1 MRARLVV
8 VVMAVAAV
16 TAAVILS
23 SSDGSESGPKPSAN
37 ALRLRFVYS
46 PEKQALIEQLIGKFN
61 SARKKSGG
69 RDVFIDGQVMT
80 SGEAETRIARRKIQP
95 VIWSPASSL
104 WGRLLNYEGDP
115 SWVPRSNPSIIRTPL
130 VIAMWEPLAR
140 ALGWPRRRIGFR
152 DVLALATSPRG
163 WAAYGKP
170 QFGTFKL
177 GHTNPDFSTS
187 GLSAVAAEYYAVTGK
202 REGLTVADVDDPS
215 TRRDIRK
222 IERSIVHY
230 GDTTLFFAEQ
240 LAKYGPGYASAVAM
254 EEVTLVDFNEN
265 HRGTKL
271 VAIYPSG
278 GTFYSDDPLITLDA
292 PWVTRRQKAGAA
304 VFAAWLKAN
313 LTPALAARYGFRPAD
328 LRAPVGSPIDA
339 AHGADPAQPRRVLS
353 LPDPDVLARVQ
364 QAWRQDRKPA
374 NVVVVVD
381 TSSSMS
387 EEDKIDQARG
397 GLRVFF
403 SQLSPQDRVGLVS
416 FSDRPS
422 TLAGLRPFGL
432 THRRLERL
440 VSELFPNGNTALYDA
455 TGRGVAMVRARRD
468 PTRINAVVVLSD
480 GEDNASSLGRAALL
494 ESLRLQSQSEGL
506 AVRVFTIAYGRKAD
520 RVALQEIADSSG
532 GNAYAGDE
540 TQVADVFNRISSYF

>member
-1 MRARLVV
+1 MRARFVV

-23 SSDGSESGPKPSAN
+23 SSDESGSGAKPSAN

-80 SGEAETRIARRKIQP
+80 SGEAEARISRRRIQP

-115 SWVPRSNPSIIRTPL
+115 SWVPRTNPSIIRTPL

-202 REGLTVADVDDPS
+202 REGLTVADVEDPA

-304 VFAAWLKAN
+304 VFAAWLKDN

-328 LRAPVGSPIDA
+328 LSAPVGSPIDA

-387 EEDKIDQARG
+387 EENKIDQARR

-422 TLAGLRPFGL
+422 TLARLRPFGL

-455 TGRGVAMVRARRD
+455 TGHGVAMVRARRD

-506 AVRVFTIAYGRKAD
+506 AVRVFTIAYGRAAD
-520 RVALQEIADSSG
+520 RTALQEIADSSG
-532 GNAYAGDE
+532 GKAFAGDE

>member
-23 SSDGSESGPKPSAN
+23 SPDGSGSRTKPSAN

-46 PEKQALIEQLIGKFN
+46 PEKQALIEQLIARFN
-61 SARKKSGG
+61 SERRKSGG
-69 RDVFIDGQVMT
+69 RDVFIDGEVMT
-80 SGEAETRIARRKIQP
+80 SGAAETQIARRRIQP

-104 WGRLLNYEGDP
+104 WGRLLNYEGDS

-202 REGLTVADVDDPS
+202 REGLTVADVDDPA

-278 GTFYSDDPLITLDA
+278 GTFYSDDPLITLHA

-304 VFAAWLKAN
+304 VFASWLKAN

-328 LRAPVGSPIDA
+328 LRAQAGSPIDA

-364 QAWRQDRKPA
+364 EAWRRDRKPA

-387 EEDKIDQARG
+387 EEDKIDQAKG

-416 FSDRPS
+416 FSDNAT
-422 TLAGLRPFGL
+422 TLARLRPFGL

-440 VSELFPNGNTALYDA
+440 VSQLFPNGNTALYDA

-480 GEDNASSLGRAALL
+480 GEDNASSLGRTALL
-494 ESLRLQSQSEGL
+494 ESLRLQSLSEGL

-520 RVALQEIADSSG
+520 RVALEEIADSSG